1 MTRAVSVTL
10 ALGLS
15 LSLAASAVR
24 AQTPPRPSLE
34 SLSGGVM
41 QLYQSIRRNILE
53 AAEAMPEEHY
63 AFRPTE
69 DVRTFGQ
76 LVGHVANA
84 QVNFC
89 TAGSTETRPAMGNAE
104 QLTAKAELVAALKE
118 SMNLCD
124 RVFAAASDEALHA
137 ASTFGQVPI
146 TRGYALVYNIAH
158 DNEHYGNMVTYM
170 RMKGL
175 VPPSSARNRR

>member
-1 MTRAVSVTL
+1 MIRAVCLTL
-10 ALGLS
+10 ALALPLS
-15 LSLAASAVR
+15 IVQPALS
-24 AQTPPRPSLE
+24 AQTPERPSLE

-41 QLYQSIRRNILE
+41 QLYQSIRRNIIE

-84 QVNFC
+84 QINFC
-89 TAGSTETRPAMGNAE
+89 SAGSTDPRPAMGNAE
-104 QLTAKAELVAALKE
+104 QLASKAELAAALKQ
-118 SMNLCD
+118 SMDFCD
-124 RVFAAASDEALHA
+124 RAFAAASDETLHA

-175 VPPSSARNRR
+175 VPPSSARGRR